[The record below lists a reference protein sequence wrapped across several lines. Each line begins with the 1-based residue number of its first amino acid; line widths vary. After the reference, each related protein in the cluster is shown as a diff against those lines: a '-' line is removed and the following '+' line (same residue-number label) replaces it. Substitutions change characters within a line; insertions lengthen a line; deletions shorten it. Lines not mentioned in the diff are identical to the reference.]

1 MKEDLNSLRKDINS
15 LDRQILELLQ
25 KRIEV
30 AKKVGKYK
38 KKNNIPVLD
47 ESRERQVIENV
58 QKMAEYPVGK
68 IWKEIIEVC
77 KGVEE

>member
-1 MKEDLNSLRKDINS
+1 MEEDLNSLRKEINS
-15 LDRQILELLQ
+15 LDKQILELLQ

-30 AKKVGKYK
+30 AKKVGAYK
-38 KKNNIPVLD
+38 KENNIPVLD
-47 ESRERQVIENV
+47 EGRESQVIDNV
-58 QKMAEYPVGK
+58 QKMTEYSVGK